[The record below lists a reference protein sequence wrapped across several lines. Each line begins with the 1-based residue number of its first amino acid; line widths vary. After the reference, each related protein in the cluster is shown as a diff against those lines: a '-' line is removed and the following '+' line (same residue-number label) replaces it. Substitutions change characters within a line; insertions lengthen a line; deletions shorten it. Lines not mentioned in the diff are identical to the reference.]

1 MSKEFTEEEV
11 REKFL
16 RKVNT
21 LVDYWYKESRTPG
34 VKEKLEGLAFSIL
47 STIDGSSID
56 LPSFILAPL
65 PAEEDKEY
73 CIENGEDYFPQNH
86 TSNVNCDIAGGL
98 HELLHKYRS

>member
-16 RKVNT
+16 RKVNR
-21 LVDYWYKESRTPG
+21 LVTYWLNENSQPD

-47 STIDGSSID
+47 SMIDGSQLD
-56 LPSFILAPL
+56 LPGFILAPL
-65 PAEEDKEY
+65 PAEEDKDY

-86 TSNVNCDIAGGL
+86 SSNVKCDIAGGL